1 MKKYIYIIMMLQTIT
16 ATVGAQDSLQTYIMV
31 ATHHN
36 PQVMAAYNAYR
47 AQLVAVGGEGVLN
60 DPELSVAFFPK
71 SMEQVNVK
79 QVATFSVMQMFPW
92 FGTLKAGRRQME
104 WKAEAAYQLYRQ
116 TGIELAFEVQKRW
129 YDMLATQEKIRF
141 VKQRRMLLK
150 DIKEVSLYQYKS
162 PTMAKGAKMSDLLRL
177 ESEDARLEERI
188 ASQESVLELQ
198 KQQFNLLLHREPASP
213 IVLPDTI
220 VEREMPM
227 VTWSDMERNHPQL
240 AQLTAE
246 GQAYS
251 AQQEKAIRMGMP
263 MFGVGVEYMLN
274 SKVEMPRMAD
284 MNGMDMLMPMVKMTL
299 PIYRKKTHAA
309 RKSAELLKQS
319 AADRYKRQ
327 QDVLR
332 SRLLA
337 IKQRAADEKRKLAL
351 YEKELEILQKTIV
364 LMQAEY
370 ATGTT
375 SLTDILQAT
384 REQIDY
390 WLSKAEAMARY
401 NTLVAECDQ
410 LASKY
415 DYTERE
421 VRHDK

>member
-1 MKKYIYIIMMLQTIT
+1 MKKYIYIIMMLQAIT

-31 ATHHN
+31 AAHHN

-47 AQLVAVGGEGVLN
+47 AQLVAAGGEGVLN

-104 WKAEAAYQLYRQ
+104 WKAEAAYQQYRQ

-162 PTMAKGAKMSDLLRL
+162 PTMAKGAKMSDQLRL

-319 AADRYKRQ
+319 AVDRYKRQ